1 MQDIQII
8 VPLSALPDDIQMT
21 PQSILSAFVETHT
34 LLQKVEN
41 LELKLYQTVARH
53 NQLVA
58 KLNANG
64 RNLERILDEVDDQF
78 AKAQALRNLAA
89 EMKEEKVMEL

>member
-21 PQSILSAFVETHT
+21 PQSILSAFTETHT

-53 NQLVA
+53 NQLAA

-78 AKAQALRNLAA
+78 MKAQALRNLAA